1 MKNMLYIGHNYHLK
15 TKSTSFLFEIFE
27 KEYEITYVTLN
38 PYTNMY
44 EGIEDAQ
51 KRSYDALVVLQVT
64 PELEFLTENFVFKQ
78 GIFIPMYDYIVTQQY
93 DAWEEYRTFKIICFS
108 LTLHNQLI
116 QRGYRSYYIQY
127 FPKPFKD
134 IDYGNSQSVFLWQ
147 RLEMININT
156 AIELLK
162 DMKIDHI
169 HVHKSLDPN
178 QKFIEPI
185 DKGNIDISYSE
196 WFESVSEIHAIIQQ
210 SAFYIAPRLYE
221 GIGMSF
227 LEAMAMGRCVI
238 APNTPTMNEYIVD
251 GVNGIL
257 YDLNHVCPLK
267 IEDIRKIQKNAQ
279 EYIADGYRNWMKEKN
294 KILEWI
300 EEEIEQPLVTV
311 VTVEKDVIR
320 SGRRDMFR
328 QCIESV
334 HNQLYPNIEH
344 LIIDG
349 KSQDGTI
356 NILEQYKKLGWI
368 EYISEPDTG
377 MYEAMN
383 KGIIHAKGKYIVF
396 LNTDDYFHNRNA
408 VWESVFS
415 LENSQSDFSFASNRI
430 LGLDETDLVI
440 RRPEI
445 GSFVVQMP
453 FCHQTMFASKEMLI
467 NIGLF
472 NEEYKS
478 AADYDL
484 VLRAILAGYKYV
496 EVETDIVTY
505 RCGGVSESIQQRSD
519 EEKRTIFRKLYSPI
533 YGEELSESMSRNIAG
548 RRCPK
553 KLFDNIVEI
562 VSQDL
567 GDCIKRAILSYDKK
581 EQIYFLP
588 KEIIEKRCE
597 ISGNGN
603 INLCRADYERK
614 SSLAKSK
621 EERLNK
627 FIKYFALLD
636 RWLWL
641 KLQNKNIGIYFE
653 EQGYHN
659 IAIYGMGEIGN
670 RLFEELSRFSTIKV
684 EFAVDKNVKESQAV
698 PVFSLEDELPDVDVI
713 VVTNNY
719 IYEQICEIL
728 KRKTTSPI
736 VSIDDV
742 VFGIG

>member
-1 MKNMLYIGHNYHLK
+1 MLYIGHNYHLK
-15 TKSTSFLFEIFE
+15 TKSTDFLFQIFK
-27 KEYEITYVTLN
+27 KEYELTYVTLN
-38 PYTNMY
+38 PYTNTY
-44 EGIEDAQ
+44 EGIEDAR
-51 KRSYDALVVLQVT
+51 KNSYDALVVLQVT

-78 GIFIPMYDYIVTQQY
+78 GIFIPMYDYIATQKY

-108 LTLHNQLI
+108 RTLHNQLI
-116 QRGYRSYYIQY
+116 HRGYRSYYIQY
-127 FPKPFKD
+127 FPKPVSNTN
-134 IDYGNSQSVFLWQ
+134 YGDPQSVFFWQ

-156 AIELLK
+156 VIDLFK
-162 DMKIDHI
+162 DIRIDHI
-169 HVHKSLDPN
+169 HIHKSLDPN
-178 QKFIEPI
+178 QKFIEPEN
-185 DKGNIDISYSE
+185 KGDIDISYSD
-196 WFESVSEIHAIIQQ
+196 WFESVSEMHAIMQQ
-210 SAFYIAPRLYE
+210 SAYYIAPRLYE

-238 APNTPTMNEYIVD
+238 APNTPTMNEYIED

-257 YDLNHVCPLK
+257 YDLNHVLPIN
-267 IEDIRKIQKNAQ
+267 IEDVRRIQKNAQ
-279 EYIADGYRNWMKEKN
+279 EYIIDGYNNWERNKDS
-294 KILEWI
+294 ILEWI
-300 EEEIEQPLVTV
+300 EEELEQPLVTV

-320 SGRRDMFR
+320 NGRGDMFR

-334 HNQLYPNIEH
+334 HNQLYPNIQH
-344 LIIDG
+344 LIVDG

-356 NILEQYKKLGWI
+356 NILEQYRKLGWI
-368 EYISEPDTG
+368 EYISEPDAG

-383 KGIIHAKGKYIVF
+383 KGIVKARGKYIVF
-396 LNTDDYFHNRNA
+396 LNTDDFFHNHNA

-415 LENSQSDFSFASNRI
+415 LENSQSDFSFAANRI
-430 LGLDETDLVI
+430 LGLEEDGLVI

-453 FCHQTMFASKEMLI
+453 FCHQTMFASKKMLMD
-467 NIGLF
+467 IGLF

-505 RCGGVSESIQQRSD
+505 RCGGVSESIQERSD
-519 EEKRTIFRKLYSPI
+519 KEKRDIFKKLYSSI
-533 YGEELSESMSRNIAG
+533 YGEELSENMSRNIAG
-548 RRCPK
+548 RKCPK
-553 KLFDNIVEI
+553 KLFDKILMI
-562 VSQDL
+562 VSENL
-567 GDCIKRAILSYDKK
+567 RNEMKRAILLYDEK
-581 EQIYFLP
+581 EQVYSLP
-588 KEIIEKRCE
+588 NEIIEKDCQ
-597 ISGNGN
+597 ISTSGNV
-603 INLCRADYERK
+603 NLCKMDYERRTAI
-614 SSLAKSK
+614 AKKK

-641 KLQNKNIGIYFE
+641 KLQNKNISIYFE
-653 EQGYHN
+653 EQGYHS

-670 RLFEELSRFSTIKV
+670 RLFEELSRFSSIKV
-684 EFAVDKNVKESQAV
+684 EYAVDKNEKKFQAV
-698 PVFSLEDELPDVDVI
+698 PILSLEDELPNVDVV

-719 IYEQICEIL
+719 IFEQIYEIL
-728 KRKTTSPI
+728 KKKTTCPI